1 MSQYYPNIPNPN
13 SLRGQV
19 IIPGAIGHECIF
31 AFNGRRINHLLSFL
45 FSDMVHPKK
54 PMIAPAEKPTTLEK
68 LKVEYAQL
76 DREILRLKAL
86 CYKLEEI
93 KEQDTVEMVLARDLN
108 RYAAFEEQ
116 YEKDL
121 IKFDG

>member
-1 MSQYYPNIPNPN
+1 
-13 SLRGQV
+13 
-19 IIPGAIGHECIF
+19 
-31 AFNGRRINHLLSFL
+31 
-45 FSDMVHPKK
+45 MVPPKK
-54 PMIAPAEKPTTLEK
+54 LKFAPAEKPTTLEK

-76 DREILRLKAL
+76 DREILRLKEL

-121 IKFDG
+121 ITFDD